1 MDAAAFGHV
10 AHTGRSQA
18 MTVVRESGREWA
30 AHERMRAVYEAH
42 AKALYRFLLR
52 LTFGERQAAED
63 LLQETF
69 LRAWRHL
76 DGLDADVSTLRP
88 WLFTVARRI
97 SIDSSRARLAR
108 PAELPVV
115 DMGVVPSGDDAIER
129 LVAAQ
134 TVRQAL
140 SCLSPEH
147 RRVVVEIYYHG
158 RSAGETAA
166 LLGIPEG
173 TVKSR
178 TYHAL
183 RKLRG
188 VMDDIGMTR

>member
-1 MDAAAFGHV
+1 MI
-10 AHTGRSQA
+10 
-18 MTVVRESGREWA
+18 VRESSQERQA
-30 AHERMRAVYEAH
+30 AQERMRALYEAH

-76 DGLDADVSTLRP
+76 DGLNADVNTLRP

-108 PAELPVV
+108 PPESSAL
-115 DMGVVPSGDDAIER
+115 DMGALPAGDDAIER
-129 LVAAQ
+129 LVVAE

-147 RRVVVEIYYHG
+147 RGVIVEIYYHG

-183 RKLRG
+183 RRLRRVVG
-188 VMDDIGMTR
+188 PAAVSR